1 MYGGSF
7 LGKTTVITIV
17 QHLPLG
23 LFKNDDEKQTI
34 KLNKKDIIDNTK
46 EEITSLEVPLE
57 EKKEEE
63 EAKIELIHKTELEEE
78 VEAKEVEIE
87 LQHEADTEA
96 EMEFQAETD
105 GDVEIEVEAEVDT
118 EGEGETETEVK
129 VDLEVESE
137 EEPESEAEVVYWTP
151 NGKSYHMENTCRTL
165 ARSKI
170 IHSGTIEQSGKSSDC
185 EHCRVV

>member
-23 LFKNDDEKQTI
+23 LFKSDDEKQTI
-34 KLNKKDIIDNTK
+34 KINKKDIIDNTK
-46 EEITSLEVPLE
+46 EEITSVEVPLE

-63 EAKIELIHKTELEEE
+63 KVKIELIHKTELEEVE
-78 VEAKEVEIE
+78 EAKEAEIE
-87 LQHEADTEA
+87 LQQETDTED